1 MKKLKFYKNTK
12 PNAPSFPCVVI
23 VSSNWDDYSYKTSHS
38 LLYYNSNGE
47 ELDIG
52 LTKILE
58 NGSFIS
64 NIPNEFDQ
72 LGEKFFSLGQDI
84 EFYEK
89 LKELSTNDYGQILT
103 ALNDVVFNEDL
114 RYIAQSLE
122 GFETSLLRNS
132 QARKTLIEGPYIFS
146 DSDEIKPNNLYNF
159 TFETRVEGAKDLHSI
174 NFNFL
179 QDEIPFR
186 INALIGKNG
195 TGKTYLLA
203 NLANSLGGISKR
215 ESKFHPNTPVFS
227 RVIAISYSYFDN
239 FRKPKSNRFYSY
251 RYCGLR
257 NKTGLMTLK
266 QMERRFE
273 ESINYI
279 KYNYPERIIEW
290 KNILSK
296 MIDVDLLNYIEKSP
310 IYLTELSSGQNMI
323 LTTITD
329 LLANIKEESLLLF
342 DEPELFL
349 HPNAISNY
357 TYMLYQILDTYNS
370 YAIVST
376 HSPIVIQSVPS
387 KRVHVLDRVGD
398 YPIVKKL
405 GIESFGADYTQITEE
420 IFGTINTNNVY
431 DETFEA
437 LVKQG
442 YNYDYIL
449 ESIFNYKLSFN
460 AKIYLKTLLEEI
472 NKKD

>member
-1 MKKLKFYKNTK
+1 MKFYKNNK
-12 PNAPSFPCVVI
+12 PEDSSLPCVVL
-23 VSSNWDDYSYKTSHS
+23 VSSDWDDYSYKTSYN
-38 LLYYNSNGE
+38 LYYYNSNNQ

-64 NIPNEFDQ
+64 NIPNEFEQ
-72 LGEKFFSLGQDI
+72 LGDKFFSLGQEI

-89 LKELSTNDYGQILT
+89 LKELSANDYEQILT

-122 GFETSLLRNS
+122 GFDTSLLRNS
-132 QARKTLIEGPYIFS
+132 QARKTLIDGPYIFS

-159 TFETRVEGAKDLHSI
+159 TFETRVEGAKDFHNVNFDFLH
-174 NFNFL
+174 
-179 QDEIPFR
+179 DEIPFR

-215 ESKFHPNTPVFS
+215 ESKFYPVTPVFS
-227 RVIAISYSYFDN
+227 RVIAISYSFFDN

-273 ESINYI
+273 ESINFI
-279 KYNYPERIIEW
+279 KHNYPERIIEW

-310 IYLTELSSGQNMI
+310 MYLTELSSGQNMI

-329 LLANIKEESLLLF
+329 LLANIKKESLLLF

-357 TYMLYQILDTYNS
+357 TYMLYQILETYNS

-376 HSPIVIQSVPS
+376 HSPIIIQSVPS

-431 DETFEA
+431 YENFEA
-437 LVKQG
+437 LVKRG
-442 YNYDYIL
+442 YNYNYIL
-449 ESIFNYKLSFN
+449 EKIFNNKLSFN
-460 AKIYLKTLLEEI
+460 AKIYLKTLLEEV